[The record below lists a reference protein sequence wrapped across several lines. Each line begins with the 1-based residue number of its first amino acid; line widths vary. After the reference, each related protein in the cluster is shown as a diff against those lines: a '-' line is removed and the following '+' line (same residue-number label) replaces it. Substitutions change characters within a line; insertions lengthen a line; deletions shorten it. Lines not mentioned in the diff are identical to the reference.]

1 MPNQRNDKMAGQV
14 SQFLQDE
21 GYSFPDIIRIATVVM
36 AIEGMCL
43 ERPLERLVKDLE
55 TAYNMIDKKV
65 LAENRKITEGMMNQS
80 HSKRVH

>member
-1 MPNQRNDKMAGQV
+1 MKNTRNDKMAGQV

-36 AIEGMCL
+36 AVEGMCL

-80 HSKRVH
+80 QSKRVH

>member
-1 MPNQRNDKMAGQV
+1 MKNTHNDKMAGMV

-21 GYSFPDIIRIATVVM
+21 GYSFPDIIRIVTVVV
-36 AIEGMCL
+36 AVEGMCL

-80 HSKRVH
+80 QSKRVH